1 MISIFKTQSDHTA
14 TSTGSPRPRP
24 FGITHR
30 LLAKVLL
37 ASVVFTS
44 APVLASGAQ
53 ADSGFNDYYATFVA
67 HTCAK
72 LVRLADAEAKDRE
85 QKGRPGWRP
94 SGSINIALIGSP
106 KMRKLN
112 FAPANAPEWATDMFS
127 NLWVETHVVI
137 YPRDALYV
145 DAKCYIR
152 PPATRKWRQ
161 FGTATFYG
169 NFSHDQRSPNLSP
182 LLSGEDCGTLL
193 TNVINNNLWE
203 PSRTSTGAFRSVSRD
218 FTGLESIL
226 EGSVLSDSWAQP
238 LVSPIRLSGV
248 ATKHIVTAR
257 QKDASTIT
265 ATCFVYDKVTNSWL
279 TAGTTSR
286 AGVVQLPKSI

>member
-1 MISIFKTQSDHTA
+1 MISFLKTQSGGT
-14 TSTGSPRPRP
+14 TRR
-24 FGITHR
+24 FI
-30 LLAKVLL
+30 AKVVL
-37 ASVVFTS
+37 ASAVFAS
-44 APVLASGAQ
+44 LPVLASGAQ
-53 ADSGFNDYYATFVA
+53 AEDSRFNDHYATFVA

-72 LVRLADAEAKDRE
+72 LVRLADAEARERE
-85 QKGRPGWRP
+85 QNGSPGWSP
-94 SGSINIALIGSP
+94 SGATNIALIGSP
-106 KMRKLN
+106 RMRKLN

-127 NLWVETHVVI
+127 NLSVETHVVI

-152 PPATRKWRQ
+152 PPATRKWRP
-161 FGTATFYG
+161 FGTATLYG
-169 NFSHDQRSPNLSP
+169 NFSHAQRSPNLTP
-182 LLSGEDCGTLL
+182 LLSDEDCGTLL
-193 TNVINNNLWE
+193 ANVINNNLWE

-226 EGSVLSDSWAQP
+226 EGSVLSDSWVQP

-279 TAGTTSR
+279 RAGTTSR
-286 AGVVQLPKSI
+286 TGVVQLPKSI